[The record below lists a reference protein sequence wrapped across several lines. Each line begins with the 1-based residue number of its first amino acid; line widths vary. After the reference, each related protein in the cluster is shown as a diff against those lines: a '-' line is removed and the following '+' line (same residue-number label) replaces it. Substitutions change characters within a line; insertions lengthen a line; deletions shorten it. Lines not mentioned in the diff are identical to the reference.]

1 MSLVES
7 FRAYIAVHGLF
18 SHDDKILVAVS
29 GGVDSMVLM
38 RLMAAEGYRFA
49 VAHCNF
55 QLRGLESDGDEHL
68 VEEEARRYGVEYHS
82 IHFDTEGVMAE
93 TGESMEMAARRLR
106 YEWLDKLCVA
116 HGYDVVAIA
125 HHLDDS
131 IETHFINMLR
141 GTGLRGLTGIA
152 MRNKRIVR
160 PMLFA
165 TRKDILDYAIVNDI
179 AFREDSSNR
188 SMKYLRNRV
197 RHEVVPKLTEIN
209 AQYASVMAR
218 NMMMLDQAQ
227 QYIDA
232 SIALVKRDA
241 LKVYDNGY
249 RLDVSV
255 IDDMLPRNFVIYEI
269 LNSEFGFRR
278 ESVENICSALDDGVS
293 GRRFYTSNMEAIVDR
308 GSIIVMPR
316 CEADAAGDMLLIDEG
331 DCCHKYGEQV
341 ITFEYLG
348 VESIATLNQG
358 ANVALLDADKLVYP
372 LSLRVWRDGD
382 SFVPFGMKGRKK
394 ISDFLVDNKVSIV
407 DKRQQLLLLSDD
419 RVVWV
424 VGRRIDNRYAVTNNT
439 RMILRVSVD

>member
-7 FRAYIAVHGLF
+7 FRAYIAAHGLF

-55 QLRGLESDGDEHL
+55 QLRGLESDGDEHH
-68 VEEEARRYGVEYHS
+68 VEEEARRYGVEYYS

-106 YEWLDKLCVA
+106 YEWFDKLCVA
-116 HGYDVVAIA
+116 HSYDVVAIA

-165 TRKDILDYAIVNDI
+165 TRKDILDYAIANDI

-241 LKVYDNGY
+241 LKAYDNGY